1 MDIHEYQAK
10 EILASFGVTIPRGGI
25 VYSPETAENKAR
37 EIGGSKWVV
46 KAQIHSGAR
55 GKAGGVIVCNS
66 PLEVAQATDKL
77 LGKKL
82 VTNQT
87 GPQGKIV
94 NRIYIEEATDIEKE
108 LYLGLVFDRS
118 SESIMIVASTEGGMS
133 VEEIAK
139 EKPDSIIRS
148 KIEVAVGIQDFQAR
162 ELAFGL
168 GIEPELVRRVS
179 ETIIGCAKAFS
190 ELDATMVEVNPLV
203 ISKQKQILALDCKMS
218 FDNNAMFRRD
228 KVSELR
234 DKTQEDEK
242 EVYASDRGLNYVS
255 LDGNIGNIINGAGLA
270 MASMDMIKLAGG
282 EPANFLDVGGGATP
296 EKIVKAFRLIT
307 MDKKVKVILV
317 NIFAGINRCDW
328 VAEGIVTWLWGG
340 YSVDNPTLTRF
351 FTLHYLIPFLILGLV
366 VLHIWALHIPGNN
379 NPVGIDIKKPSKDT
393 VPFHPYIVIKDGF
406 ALLMFMIVF
415 AFFVFYTP
423 NILGHADNYIEA
435 NPLVTPAH
443 IVPEWYLL
451 PFYAILR
458 SVPDKLLGV
467 IAMLSAI
474 LILAALPWLDTSKIR
489 SAVFR
494 PLYKQF
500 YWILVADVLILG
512 YVGAMPA
519 EGLYLLIARIATAY
533 YFLHFL
539 VVLPILGFKERTTPV
554 PLSITEPILGGSPNL
569 ATVKKKDN
577 LKDQ

>member
-10 EILASFGVTIPRGGI
+10 EILSSFGVTIPRGGI
-25 VYSPETAENKAR
+25 AYSPENAENKAR

-55 GKAGGVIVCNS
+55 GKAGGIIVCNS

-87 GPQGKIV
+87 GPEGKIV

-118 SESIMIVASTEGGMS
+118 SESIMVVASTEGGMS

-139 EKPDSIIRS
+139 EKPETIIRS
-148 KIEVAVGIQDFQAR
+148 KIEVAVGIQNFQAR

-168 GIEPELVRRVS
+168 GIDSELITRAAD
-179 ETIIGCAKAFS
+179 TIVGCARAFS

-218 FDNNAMFRRD
+218 FDNNAMFRRN

-255 LDGNIGNIINGAGLA
+255 LNGNIGNIINGAGLA

-328 VAEGIVTWLWGG
+328 VAEGIVQALDKVEVKVPLVIRLAGTNVEKG
-340 YSVDNPTLTRF
+340 NK
-351 FTLHYLIPFLILGLV
+351 ILKESK
-366 VLHIWALHIPGNN
+366 
-379 NPVGIDIKKPSKDT
+379 IK
-393 VPFHPYIVIKDGF
+393 
-406 ALLMFMIVF
+406 
-415 AFFVFYTP
+415 
-423 NILGHADNYIEA
+423 YIEA
-435 NPLVTPAH
+435 NTL
-443 IVPEWYLL
+443 EE
-451 PFYAILR
+451 
-458 SVPDKLLGV
+458 
-467 IAMLSAI
+467 
-474 LILAALPWLDTSKIR
+474 AANK
-489 SAVFR
+489 AV
-494 PLYKQF
+494 
-500 YWILVADVLILG
+500 
-512 YVGAMPA
+512 
-519 EGLYLLIARIATAY
+519 AT
-533 YFLHFL
+533 
-539 VVLPILGFKERTTPV
+539 
-554 PLSITEPILGGSPNL
+554 
-569 ATVKKKDN
+569 
-577 LKDQ
+577 LK

>member
-10 EILASFGVTIPRGGI
+10 EILSSFGVTIPRGGI
-25 VYSPETAENKAR
+25 VYSPENAENKAR

-55 GKAGGVIVCNS
+55 GKAGGIIVCNS

-87 GPQGKIV
+87 GPEGKIV

-118 SESIMIVASTEGGMS
+118 SESIMVVASTEGGMS

-139 EKPDSIIRS
+139 EKPETIIRS
-148 KIEVAVGIQDFQAR
+148 KIEVAVGIQNFQAR

-168 GIEPELVRRVS
+168 GIEPELITRTS
-179 ETIIGCAKAFS
+179 DTIIGCAKAFS

-218 FDNNAMFRRD
+218 FDNNAMFRRN

-234 DKTQEDEK
+234 DKTQEEEK

-255 LDGNIGNIINGAGLA
+255 LEGNIGNIINGAGLA

-328 VAEGIVTWLWGG
+328 VAEGIVQALDKIEVKVPLVIRLAGTNVEKG
-340 YSVDNPTLTRF
+340 NK
-351 FTLHYLIPFLILGLV
+351 IL
-366 VLHIWALHIPGNN
+366 
-379 NPVGIDIKKPSKDT
+379 KESK
-393 VPFHPYIVIKDGF
+393 I
-406 ALLMFMIVF
+406 
-415 AFFVFYTP
+415 
-423 NILGHADNYIEA
+423 NYIEA
-435 NPLVTPAH
+435 STLEEAANKAV
-443 IVPEWYLL
+443 
-451 PFYAILR
+451 
-458 SVPDKLLGV
+458 
-467 IAMLSAI
+467 
-474 LILAALPWLDTSKIR
+474 AALK
-489 SAVFR
+489 
-494 PLYKQF
+494 
-500 YWILVADVLILG
+500 
-512 YVGAMPA
+512 
-519 EGLYLLIARIATAY
+519 
-533 YFLHFL
+533 
-539 VVLPILGFKERTTPV
+539 
-554 PLSITEPILGGSPNL
+554 
-569 ATVKKKDN
+569 
-577 LKDQ
+577 

>member
-10 EILASFGVTIPRGGI
+10 EILSSFGVTIPRGGI
-25 VYSPETAENKAR
+25 VYSPENAENKAR

-55 GKAGGVIVCNS
+55 GKAGGIIVCNS

-87 GPQGKIV
+87 GPEGKIV

-118 SESIMIVASTEGGMS
+118 SESIMVVASTEGGMS

-139 EKPDSIIRS
+139 EKPETIIRS
-148 KIEVAVGIQDFQAR
+148 KIEVAVGIQSFQAR

-168 GIEPELVRRVS
+168 GIDPELIARAS
-179 ETIIGCAKAFS
+179 DTIIGCAKAFS

-218 FDNNAMFRRD
+218 FDNNAMFRRN

-234 DKTQEDEK
+234 DKSQEDEK

-307 MDKKVKVILV
+307 MDKKVRVILV

-328 VAEGIVTWLWGG
+328 VAEGIVQALEKIEVKVPLVIRLAGTNVEKG
-340 YSVDNPTLTRF
+340 NK
-351 FTLHYLIPFLILGLV
+351 IL
-366 VLHIWALHIPGNN
+366 
-379 NPVGIDIKKPSKDT
+379 KDS
-393 VPFHPYIVIKDGF
+393 
-406 ALLMFMIVF
+406 
-415 AFFVFYTP
+415 
-423 NILGHADNYIEA
+423 NINYIEA
-435 NPLVTPAH
+435 STLEEAANKAVA
-443 IVPEWYLL
+443 
-451 PFYAILR
+451 AI
-458 SVPDKLLGV
+458 K
-467 IAMLSAI
+467 
-474 LILAALPWLDTSKIR
+474 
-489 SAVFR
+489 
-494 PLYKQF
+494 
-500 YWILVADVLILG
+500 
-512 YVGAMPA
+512 
-519 EGLYLLIARIATAY
+519 
-533 YFLHFL
+533 
-539 VVLPILGFKERTTPV
+539 
-554 PLSITEPILGGSPNL
+554 
-569 ATVKKKDN
+569 
-577 LKDQ
+577 

>member
-10 EILASFGVTIPRGGI
+10 EILSSFGVTIPRGGI
-25 VYSPETAENKAR
+25 VYSPENAENKAR

-55 GKAGGVIVCNS
+55 GKAGGIIVCNS

-87 GPQGKIV
+87 GPEGKIV

-118 SESIMIVASTEGGMS
+118 SESIMVVASTEGGMS

-139 EKPDSIIRS
+139 EKPETIIRS
-148 KIEVAVGIQDFQAR
+148 KIEVAVGIQSFQAR

-168 GIEPELVRRVS
+168 GIDPELIARAS
-179 ETIIGCAKAFS
+179 DTIIGCAKAFS

-218 FDNNAMFRRD
+218 FDNNAMFRRN

-234 DKTQEDEK
+234 DKSQEDEK

-328 VAEGIVTWLWGG
+328 VAEGIVQALDKIEVKVPLVIRLAGTNVEKG
-340 YSVDNPTLTRF
+340 NK
-351 FTLHYLIPFLILGLV
+351 IL
-366 VLHIWALHIPGNN
+366 
-379 NPVGIDIKKPSKDT
+379 KDS
-393 VPFHPYIVIKDGF
+393 
-406 ALLMFMIVF
+406 
-415 AFFVFYTP
+415 
-423 NILGHADNYIEA
+423 NINYIEA
-435 NPLVTPAH
+435 STLEEAANKAV
-443 IVPEWYLL
+443 
-451 PFYAILR
+451 
-458 SVPDKLLGV
+458 
-467 IAMLSAI
+467 
-474 LILAALPWLDTSKIR
+474 AALK
-489 SAVFR
+489 
-494 PLYKQF
+494 
-500 YWILVADVLILG
+500 
-512 YVGAMPA
+512 
-519 EGLYLLIARIATAY
+519 
-533 YFLHFL
+533 
-539 VVLPILGFKERTTPV
+539 
-554 PLSITEPILGGSPNL
+554 
-569 ATVKKKDN
+569 
-577 LKDQ
+577 

>member
-10 EILASFGVTIPRGGI
+10 KILSNFGVTIPRGGI
-25 VYSPETAENKAR
+25 VYSPENAENKAR
-37 EIGGSKWVV
+37 EIGGSRWVV

-55 GKAGGVIVCNS
+55 GKAGGIIVCNT

-87 GPQGKIV
+87 GPEGKIV
-94 NRIYIEEATDIEKE
+94 NKIYIEEATDIEKE
-108 LYLGLVFDRS
+108 LYLGLVFDRE
-118 SESIMIVASTEGGMS
+118 SESIMVVASTEGGMS

-139 EKPDSIIRS
+139 DKPDSIIRS
-148 KIEVAVGIQDFQAR
+148 KIEVAVGIQSFQAR

-168 GIEPELVRRVS
+168 GIEPELIRRAS

-203 ISKQKQILALDCKMS
+203 ISKQQQILALDCKMS

-296 EKIVKAFRLIT
+296 EKIVKAFKLIT

-328 VAEGIVTWLWGG
+328 VAEGIVQALEKIEIKVPLVIRLAGTNVEKG
-340 YSVDNPTLTRF
+340 NK
-351 FTLHYLIPFLILGLV
+351 ILRE
-366 VLHIWALHIPGNN
+366 
-379 NPVGIDIKKPSKDT
+379 SK
-393 VPFHPYIVIKDGF
+393 
-406 ALLMFMIVF
+406 L
-415 AFFVFYTP
+415 
-423 NILGHADNYIEA
+423 NYIEA
-435 NPLVTPAH
+435 NTLEDAANKAV
-443 IVPEWYLL
+443 
-451 PFYAILR
+451 
-458 SVPDKLLGV
+458 
-467 IAMLSAI
+467 
-474 LILAALPWLDTSKIR
+474 AAL
-489 SAVFR
+489 
-494 PLYKQF
+494 
-500 YWILVADVLILG
+500 
-512 YVGAMPA
+512 
-519 EGLYLLIARIATAY
+519 
-533 YFLHFL
+533 
-539 VVLPILGFKERTTPV
+539 
-554 PLSITEPILGGSPNL
+554 
-569 ATVKKKDN
+569 KK
-577 LKDQ
+577 